1 MSDSDA
7 HKPEASRAASADA
20 PARAAAGG
28 GPARRR
34 GRPRR
39 SKPPLEH
46 PLPVENPL
54 SALSPTARHILA
66 TARRLLL
73 ERGFAALTIE
83 NIALEAGETK
93 GSVTHHFGS
102 KAGLV
107 ETLFDS
113 LSHDTWVAL
122 SVESGKLPPGE
133 ERIGHYID
141 GVRDIAGDAEAYR
154 AFYAIAP
161 HAMRDRDL
169 RSRMVALYDWYRR
182 ITLEAC
188 GVEQGATEAE
198 RGRRRAVAALILA
211 AMDGLAFQFALDAEA
226 FDETYALD
234 LLKYAVRRGLDESG

>member
-1 MSDSDA
+1 MTHTDDPST
-7 HKPEASRAASADA
+7 PGAA
-20 PARAAAGG
+20 P
-28 GPARRR
+28 RRR
-34 GRPRR
+34 GRPPGVRA
-39 SKPPLEH
+39 PLEH

-102 KAGLV
+102 KAGLI

-122 SVESGKLPPGE
+122 SEEIAALPPGE
-133 ERIGHYID
+133 ERIGLYID
-141 GVRDIAGDAEAYR
+141 GVRTMAEDTEAYR

-161 HAMRDRDL
+161 HAMQDRDL
-169 RSRMVALYDWYRR
+169 RPRMIALYDWYRQ

-188 GVEQGATEAE
+188 GVAQGDDE
-198 RGRRRAVAALILA
+198 RERARRRAVAAVILA
-211 AMDGLAFQFALDAEA
+211 TMDGLAFQLALDPAA
-226 FDETYALD
+226 FDETYAFD
-234 LLKYAVRRGLDESG
+234 LLKQTVKRALAEGRPERGHEGGRG